1 MNKEALGKRVD
12 FHIHTLFSDGCLL
25 PSEIT
30 RRCFALGHAAI
41 ALTDHVDSSNLEDCL
56 TRLKKFQ
63 KEEGRF
69 LPIPVLA
76 GVEITHVPA
85 KLIPALARQAKAKG
99 AQIIIVHGETVSEPV
114 EPGTNRAALALKG
127 VVDILAHP
135 GRISEEDVRLAAD
148 NGIYLE
154 LTARKLHN
162 STNRQVAELAARYGA
177 KLLVNTDSHAPED
190 FISQERAAEICR
202 EAGLD
207 EAGVLRTIKDNP
219 QVLLAKK
226 GIRI

>member
-1 MNKEALGKRVD
+1 MTKESLGPRVD
-12 FHIHTLFSDGCLL
+12 LHIHTLFSDGCLL

-41 ALTDHVDSSNLEDCL
+41 ALTDHVDSSNLEDSL
-56 TRLKKFQ
+56 ARLKKFQ
-63 KEEGRF
+63 KEEGRY
-69 LPIPVLA
+69 LPIPVLI

-85 KLIPALARQAKAKG
+85 KLIPALAKKAKAKG
-99 AQIIIVHGETVSEPV
+99 AQIVIVHGETVSEPV
-114 EPGTNRAALALKG
+114 EPGTNRAALSLKG

-135 GRISEEDVRLAAD
+135 GNISEEDVRLAAA

-162 STNRQVAELAARYGA
+162 STNRRVAELAGRYGA

-190 FISQERAAEICR
+190 FITQEQAVEIGS

-207 EAGVLRTIKDNP
+207 EAGVLLAVKDNP
-219 QVLLAKK
+219 RQLLAKK
-226 GIRI
+226 GIKI